1 MDPYHVWVLHS
12 TFTGPQ
18 FAKEFSIPVQK
29 VDFFAWEQGVC
40 YSAVRELSDGRIY
53 DRVSS
58 YIFPSIMS
66 VPATRNLESARSTRI
81 TCTKAGSRFRTGTII

>member
-1 MDPYHVWVLHS
+1 
-12 TFTGPQ
+12 
-18 FAKEFSIPVQK
+18 

-40 YSAVRELSDGRIY
+40 YSAVRELSDGRIL

-66 VPATRNLESARSTRI
+66 VPATRNLENAKSTRI
-81 TCTKAGSRFRTGTII
+81 SWIVPIDDTPFTMFTAGKVKPVTPL